1 MPRCTRRAST
11 ERSRGQVGRDLL
23 DASSLFDPSFLAK
36 TVSTSN
42 LARVVLWMVGAL
54 LSFSAMA
61 VSIRELSRGG
71 LSIFEILAIRS
82 GVALLVLL
90 VLLAVRPELRAYAL
104 PRRMRLNFLRNTV
117 HYASQFAWAISLTM
131 LPLAMVFA
139 LEFTMPAWTVLM
151 APLLLHEKMTKS
163 RVGVVV
169 LGLIGVLVILRPG
182 VTAVN
187 PAAILVLLAAFGYSI
202 TMITT
207 KKLTATETTF
217 GIVFWMAVIQFPLSL
232 IGSDLSAFGSFG
244 AAHLLPALGVGVAG
258 LTSHYCLS
266 NAFRAGDATLVVPL
280 DFMRIPL
287 IAVVGWAFY
296 GERLDIFVL
305 LGALI
310 IIAGVIWNLRA
321 ESARAKPA

>member
-1 MPRCTRRAST
+1 
-11 ERSRGQVGRDLL
+11 
-23 DASSLFDPSFLAK
+23 
-36 TVSTSN
+36 
-42 LARVVLWMVGAL
+42 MVGAL
-54 LSFSAMA
+54 LSFSVMA
-61 VSIRELSRGG
+61 VSIRELAKAN

-90 VLLAVRPELRAYAL
+90 VLLAMRPELRVHAL
-104 PRRMRLNFLRNTV
+104 PRRMKLNLLRNTA
-117 HYASQFAWAISLTM
+117 HYASQYAWALSITM

-139 LEFTMPAWTVLM
+139 LEFTMPGWTVLL
-151 APLLLHEKMTKS
+151 AVWLLHERLSPS
-163 RVGVVV
+163 RTGVVV

-182 VTAVN
+182 IASFN
-187 PAAILVLLAAFGYSI
+187 PAAFLVLAAAFGYAI

-207 KKLTATETTF
+207 KQLTMTESTF
-217 GIVFWMAVIQFPLSL
+217 GIVFWMAVIQLPLSL
-232 IGSDLSAFGSFG
+232 IGGDPMVFF
-244 AAHLLPALGVGVAG
+244 HLETRHILPAIGVGTAG

-296 GERLDIFVL
+296 GERLDIFVF

-310 IIAGVIWNLRA
+310 IVVGVLWNLRA
-321 ESARAKPA
+321 EAALPH

>member
-1 MPRCTRRAST
+1 MI
-11 ERSRGQVGRDLL
+11 
-23 DASSLFDPSFLAK
+23 
-36 TVSTSN
+36 TSK
-42 LARVVLWMVGAL
+42 LVRVVLWMIGAL
-54 LSFSAMA
+54 LSFSVMA

-82 GVALLVLL
+82 GVALVVLL
-90 VLLAVRPELRAYAL
+90 VLLAVRKDLRVHAK
-104 PRRMRLNFLRNTV
+104 PRRMGLNLFRNVV
-117 HYASQFAWAISLTM
+117 HYASQFSWALSLTM

-139 LEFTMPAWTVLM
+139 LEFTMPAWT
-151 APLLLHEKMTKS
+151 ALLAVWFLHERLTPS
-163 RVGVVV
+163 RLGVVV
-169 LGLIGVLVILRPG
+169 LGLVGVLVILRPG
-182 VTAVN
+182 IADFN
-187 PAAILVLLAAFGYSI
+187 PAAILVLLAAFGYAI

-207 KKLTATETTF
+207 KQLTATETTF

-232 IGSDLSAFGSFG
+232 IGSNPAVFM
-244 AAHLLPALGVGVAG
+244 HLETRDILPAMGVGIAG

-266 NAFRAGDATLVVPL
+266 NAFRSGDATLVVPL

-310 IIAGVIWNLRA
+310 IVSGVLWNLRSEVA
-321 ESARAKPA
+321 HAQ